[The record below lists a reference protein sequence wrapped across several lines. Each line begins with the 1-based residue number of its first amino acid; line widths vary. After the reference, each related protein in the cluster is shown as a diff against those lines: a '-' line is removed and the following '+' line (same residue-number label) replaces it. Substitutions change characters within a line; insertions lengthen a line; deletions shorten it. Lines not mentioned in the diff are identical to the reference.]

1 MKYLHWLPKSQNY
14 FQISLPKFL
23 INFFLIPFYIQI
35 SLRVLIIKN
44 FAAVLELRSELD
56 ARMFCVDET
65 DINRPDVVTLPQV
78 LASLPSDPLEEKVA
92 GYNDPIFYIY
102 TSGTT
107 GSETVAFLSLSS
119 SELFFCQVFLRQQS
133 SNIPDTCLPAIVFT
147 AWVWRTR
154 TTLCT
159 RCCRCITLLL
169 TSVLEWQSPRGTP
182 PSPGRSSPPPSSGR
196 IVWRSMLR
204 WAGLFWF
211 DQS

>member
-1 MKYLHWLPKSQNY
+1 M
-14 FQISLPKFL
+14 
-23 INFFLIPFYIQI
+23 
-35 SLRVLIIKN
+35 
-44 FAAVLELRSELD
+44 LELRSELD

-147 AWVWRTR
+147 AWV
-154 TTLCT
+154 
-159 RCCRCITLLL
+159 
-169 TSVLEWQSPRGTP
+169 
-182 PSPGRSSPPPSSGR
+182 
-196 IVWRSMLR
+196 
-204 WAGLFWF
+204 
-211 DQS
+211 